1 MNKIDK
7 RKILFLG
14 QLPPPWHGVSAI
26 NSWILD
32 SRELNKYYSFYPINL
47 TTAKTISNIG
57 KQSLYK
63 YFSFVNILFHALYKT
78 TVIRPSLCYITLTPT
93 GSAFFKDSIILLFLK
108 LFRKPIIVHFHGKGI
123 TDWVNT
129 KPKWVKNY
137 YKHVLNKTQLIVL
150 GENLIDDVKIVYEQN
165 PIVLPNGI
173 PTIKYKSHIPLDTSY
188 FKIIFLS
195 NLMIAKGILDFVESM
210 KLLHKKNKNFKAYII
225 GASGDISIENIKQM
239 LINYELQN
247 RVEVLGPLY
256 GEDKYRYLLNADVL
270 VFPTHNEAFGLVILE
285 AMQVGIP
292 IISTNEGCIPEMI
305 QNGEN
310 GYVIEKNNAQQIVD
324 RLEMLIHNPA
334 LRMQIGE
341 KNKVKFNSQYTV
353 EIFEKKLLDIFN
365 KVTN

>member
-1 MNKIDK
+1 MDKEKKKKI
-7 RKILFLG
+7 IFLG

-26 NSWILD
+26 NSWILE
-32 SRELNKYYSFYPINL
+32 SKEINKYYSFCPINL

-63 YFSFVNILFHALYKT
+63 YFSFVNILILALYKMI
-78 TVIRPSLCYITLTPT
+78 VIRPAVCYITLTPT

-137 YKHVLNKTQLIVL
+137 YKRVLNKTQLIVL
-150 GENLIDDVKIVYEQN
+150 GKSLIDDVKIGYKQN

-173 PTIKYKSHIPLDTSY
+173 PTIKYKSHIPIDTSY

-195 NLMIAKGILDFVESM
+195 NLMKAKGILDFVESM
-210 KLLHKKNKNFKAYII
+210 KLLLKKNKNFKAYII
-225 GASGDISIENIKQM
+225 GASGDISIENIKQI

-247 RVEVLGPLY
+247 CVEVLGPLY
-256 GEDKYRYLLNADVL
+256 GEEKYKYLSNADVL
-270 VFPTHNEAFGLVILE
+270 VFPTQSEAFGLVILE

-292 IISTNEGCIPEMI
+292 IISTNEGCISEI
-305 QNGEN
+305 IEDGEN
-310 GYVIEKNNAQQIVD
+310 GFIIEKNNTLQIVD

-341 KNKVKFNSQYTV
+341 KNKIKFNSQYTLD
-353 EIFEKKLLDIFN
+353 IFEKNLLDIFN
-365 KVTN
+365 KVIA